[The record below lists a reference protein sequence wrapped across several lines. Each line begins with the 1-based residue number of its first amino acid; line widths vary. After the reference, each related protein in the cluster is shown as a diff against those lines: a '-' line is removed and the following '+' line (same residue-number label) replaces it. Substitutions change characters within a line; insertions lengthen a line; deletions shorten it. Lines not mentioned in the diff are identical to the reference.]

1 MLFRY
6 AFKKKHGYA
15 LHFIRKITFPLIMRS
30 ILNTFDVEMTKGKPS
45 FIEKK
50 SLWNFSWL
58 NETVYTK

>member
-45 FIEKK
+45 LIDLIFA
-50 SLWNFSWL
+50 
-58 NETVYTK
+58 